1 MNITVIGG
9 GNMGLTYALS
19 IHKNFTNANIAI
31 LEKDEQKIRELKK
44 NTPFAIYTNEKECL
58 IDTDIILLA
67 IKPQAASSVFKSII
81 DLVSTSQVIISIMAG
96 VTIKSIEEGLNTSKI
111 VRAMPNLPAQVGK
124 GVTGYMISDHI
135 SIEETKQ
142 VHDILSA
149 TGKAIRVLNEDDIDA
164 ITALSGS
171 GPAYVFY
178 FMNAM
183 MEQAIDFGFSETEA
197 KDIVLHTF
205 LGTASLFKNSD
216 DNAQLWIDKVTSK
229 GGTTHAALT
238 SFRSDILDQKIKKGI
253 DAAFKR
259 AKELAKS

>member
-19 IHKNFTNANIAI
+19 IHKNFKNANIAI
-31 LEKDEQKIRELKK
+31 LEKDEQKIIELKK
-44 NTPFAIYTNEKECL
+44 NTPFAIYTNGKDCL
-58 IDTDIILLA
+58 PASNMVLLA
-67 IKPQAASSVFKSII
+67 IKPQAAPDVLKNIA
-81 DLVSTSQVIISIMAG
+81 DLITSNQVIISIMAG
-96 VTIKSIEEGLNTSKI
+96 VTMKSIEKGLNTFKI

-124 GVTGYMISDHI
+124 GVTGYMISDSI

-149 TGKAIRVLNEDDIDA
+149 TGKAIRVLKEDDIDA

-183 MEQAIDFGFSETEA
+183 MEQATSYGFSENEA
-197 KDIVLHTF
+197 KEIVLHTF
-205 LGTASLFKNSD
+205 LGTATLFKNSD
-216 DNAQLWIDKVTSK
+216 DNAQIWIDRVTSK

-238 SFRSDILDQKIKKGI
+238 SFKGDIIDQKIKKGVEQ
-253 DAAFKR
+253 AFKR
-259 AKELAKS
+259 AKELAKN

>member
-19 IHKNFTNANIAI
+19 IHKNFDNASISI
-31 LEKDEQKIRELKK
+31 LEKDEHKITELK
-44 NTPFAIYTNEKECL
+44 NTTPFSIYNKEADCL
-58 IDTDIILLA
+58 ASADIILLA
-67 IKPQAASSVFKSII
+67 IKPQAAVLVFEKIAQ
-81 DLVSTSQVIISIMAG
+81 LVTPEKIIISIMAG
-96 VTIKSIEEGLNTSKI
+96 VTMETIKDGLQAPKI
-111 VRAMPNLPAQVGK
+111 VRAMPNLPAQLGK
-124 GVTGYMISDHI
+124 GVTGYMISESI
-135 SIEETKQ
+135 SENEALQIQ
-142 VHDILSA
+142 HILSA
-149 TGKAIRVLNEDDIDA
+149 TGKAIRVYKEDDIDA

-183 MEQAIDFGFSETEA
+183 MEQAKTYGFSENDA
-197 KDIVLHTF
+197 KEIVLHTF
-205 LGTASLFKNSD
+205 LGTSNLFENSD

-238 SFRSDILDQKIKKGI
+238 SFKSDHLDKKIQKGVN
-253 DAAFKR
+253 AAFER